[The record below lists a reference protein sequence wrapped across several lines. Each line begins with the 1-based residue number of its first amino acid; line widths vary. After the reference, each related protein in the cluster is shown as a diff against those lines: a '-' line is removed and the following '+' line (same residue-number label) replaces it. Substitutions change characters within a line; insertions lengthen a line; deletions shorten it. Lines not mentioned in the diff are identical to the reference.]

1 MTKQERTD
9 AVAVYTM
16 ALERYDRHVP
26 FFTGAVEMPPGIEIA
41 PLEVGIDHDHRDGRN
56 RHERMIRDREFD
68 ICELSF
74 SSYIMAIDRG
84 ADFTATPVF
93 PRRLFSQNHIYVRTD
108 SGVES
113 PADLVGRKV
122 ALRAFQTT
130 MSVLV
135 KGDLKFFYGVNWEDI
150 HWIMEAEEAVAW
162 TPPPGAKIDWLTDGR
177 KGAELLL
184 SGEVDAMIFPHP
196 PRQVLEATDTIRRLF
211 PDPMAE
217 AKRYYDKLGY
227 YPIMH
232 IMAFRNEVVER
243 EPDLPR
249 AVIAMWESAKC
260 TAALYY
266 EDPGYSEIAFAR
278 NAMEHQDEMFGGD
291 IWPSG
296 FAANRDNIAR
306 FIEYS
311 ADQGWIAAAYEP
323 ERLFHAS
330 VLDT

>member
-1 MTKQERTD
+1 M
-9 AVAVYTM
+9 AAFTM

-26 FFTGAVEMPPGIEIA
+26 FFTGAVEMPPGIDIE
-41 PLEVGIDHDHRDGRN
+41 PLEVGIDHDHRNGRD
-56 RHERMIRDREFD
+56 RHERMIRNGEFD

-74 SSYIMAIDRG
+74 SSYIMATERDS
-84 ADFTATPVF
+84 DFTAAPVF

-108 SGVES
+108 AGIET
-113 PADLVGRKV
+113 PADLAGRRV

-135 KGDLKFFYGVNWEDI
+135 KGDLTFYYGVPWQDI
-150 HWIMEAEEAVAW
+150 HWIMEAKEAVEW
-162 TPPPGAKIDWLTDGR
+162 EPPEGARIEWLNGSKR
-177 KGAELLL
+177 GADLLL

-196 PRQVLEATDTIRRLF
+196 PREILEAGDTIHRLF
-211 PDPMAE
+211 LDPMAE
-217 AKRYYDKLGY
+217 CKRYYDFVGY
-227 YPIMH
+227 FPIMH
-232 IMAFRNEVVER
+232 IMAFRNDVVKN

-249 AVIAMWESAKC
+249 AVIGMWEDAKQQ
-260 TAALYY
+260 AALYY

-278 NAMEHQDEMFGGD
+278 NALEAQEQTFAAD

-296 FAANRDNIAR
+296 FATNRANIER

-311 ADQGWIAAAYEP
+311 ADQGLISAPYEP
-323 ERLFHAS
+323 ERLFHPS